1 MPISDL
7 CSKNLICVVRG
18 TSLQYAAQLM
28 KQYHVGGIV
37 VVNAGSEGN
46 NKPVGIITDRDIVLE
61 AVAENLNLE
70 THVDE
75 IMSANVCTVKLT
87 DGIASVV
94 EKMEMEGVR
103 RMIVVDENGNAC
115 GLVSSDDILQLVAKE
130 LNGLGKIVEHQV
142 ENERI
147 FKPQQNQLLI

>member
-7 CSKNLICVVRG
+7 CSKNLISVVRG
-18 TSLQYAAQLM
+18 STLQYAAQLM

-37 VVNAGSEGN
+37 VVESGEQ
-46 NKPVGIITDRDIVLE
+46 NKPIGFITDRDIVLE
-61 AVAENLNLE
+61 AVAESLPLE
-70 THVDE
+70 TPVE
-75 IMSANVCTVKLT
+75 EVMSSNVSTVRLK

-103 RMIVVDENGNAC
+103 RMVVIDEKGNAC
-115 GLVSSDDILQLVAKE
+115 SLVTADDILKLLAKE
-130 LNGLGKIVEHQV
+130 LSGLGKIIEHQV

-147 FKPQQNQLLI
+147 FKPQQNQMLI

>member
-7 CSKNLICVVRG
+7 CSKNLISVVRG
-18 TSLQYAAQLM
+18 STLQYAAQLM

-37 VVNAGSEGN
+37 IVDSENG
-46 NKPVGIITDRDIVLE
+46 NKPVGIVTDRDIVLE
-61 AVAENLNLE
+61 AVSENLPLDTPVE
-70 THVDE
+70 E
-75 IMSANVCTVKLT
+75 IMTKNVSTVKLK

-103 RMIVVDENGNAC
+103 RMIVVDEQGNAC
-115 GLVSSDDILQLVAKE
+115 GLVSSDDILQLLAKE
-130 LNGLGKIVEHQV
+130 LSGLGKILEHQV

-147 FKPQQNQLLI
+147 FKPQQNQMLI

>member
-18 TSLQYAAQLM
+18 TTLQYAAQLM

-37 VVNAGSEGN
+37 IVDSDEGKS
-46 NKPVGIITDRDIVLE
+46 KPIGIITDRDIVLE
-61 AVAENLNLE
+61 AVAENLPLDTPIE
-70 THVDE
+70 EV
-75 IMSANVCTVKLT
+75 MSKSVSTVKMK

-103 RMIVVDENGNAC
+103 RMVVVDEKGNAC
-115 GLVSSDDILQLVAKE
+115 GLVSSDDILQLLAKE
-130 LNGLGKIVEHQV
+130 LSGLGKILEHQV

-147 FKPQQNQLLI
+147 FKPQQNQMLI

>member
-75 IMSANVCTVKLT
+75 IMSVNVCTVKLT

-115 GLVSSDDILQLVAKE
+115 GLVSSDDILELVAKE